1 VGTQEVKMN
10 RTWTLALVAALVA
23 TPAFASD
30 SRTLSDSFSAAGL
43 ERVFL
48 DIGVGDVV
56 VTGTDGDTVDVEVIL
71 TARRGGIFSSKRRAE
86 REIQEATLDSYVGDS
101 KLNLSIDSPSSDRRF
116 EEEWHV
122 ELPGRLL
129 VKMDVGVG
137 DVSIRHIAGGVHMEC
152 GVGDILIEAEGGEI
166 SVEAGVGEITV
177 RAPADAYGHVE
188 CAAGVGDARLI
199 VRGDKIGG
207 GGFIGDE
214 VKWNGNGDATIEI
227 EVGVGD
233 ATIRLD

>member
-1 VGTQEVKMN
+1 MN
-10 RTWTLALVAALVA
+10 RTWTLVLIAALVG
-23 TPAFASD
+23 TPALASD
-30 SRTLSDSFSAAGL
+30 SRTLADSFSAGGL

-56 VTGTDGDTVDVEVIL
+56 VTGTTGDRVEVEVIL
-71 TARRGGIFSSKRRAE
+71 TARRGGLFSSKRKAE
-86 REIQEATLDSYVGDS
+86 REIEEATLDSHVGGS
-101 KLNLSIDSPSSDRRF
+101 KLSLSIDSPSSDRRF

-122 ELPGRLL
+122 ELPGDLL

-137 DVSIRHIAGGVHMEC
+137 DVSIRRIAGGVDMEC

-177 RAPADAYGHVE
+177 RAPIDAYGQVE
-188 CAAGVGDARLI
+188 CAAGVGDARLT
-199 VRGDKIGG
+199 VNGEKIGG
-207 GGFIGDE
+207 DGFIGAE
-214 VKWNGNGDATIEI
+214 VEWEGDGDATIEI

-233 ATIRLD
+233 ATIRLN